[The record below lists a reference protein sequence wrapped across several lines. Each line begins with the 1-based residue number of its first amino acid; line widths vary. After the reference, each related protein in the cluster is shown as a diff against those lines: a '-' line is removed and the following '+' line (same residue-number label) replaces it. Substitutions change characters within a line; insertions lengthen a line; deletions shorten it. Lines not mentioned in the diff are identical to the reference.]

1 MKIGMKETEVLIIG
15 AGPAGAVAAGILHKL
30 GRSIVVLEKS
40 NFPRFV
46 IGESLLPCC
55 MEGLDDA
62 GFIPELKKA
71 GFQLKNGA
79 YFEDGERRCEFDFS
93 TKFTDGWSWT
103 WEVKR
108 DKFDK
113 ILTDELINR
122 GVDLNFGCTVANVII
137 HDDGTSVTKY
147 TDASG
152 TEHEL
157 AAKFIIDASGYGR
170 VLPNLLG
177 TDRPSALPGKTALF
191 GHVKP
196 AKPILGDERNKII
209 ISSHQN
215 NVWAWEIPF
224 SDDTASVGFVGAD
237 VSLEGIEDQN
247 ELYSAWLK
255 IASRYYD
262 RYNDTEI
269 LFEPREIK
277 NYSTESSDLYGNGY
291 ALVGNSFG
299 FVDPI
304 FSSGVTVA
312 TETSRLAAKMVHK
325 HLDGEKVNWQKDYAE
340 HLNAGVE
347 VFKAFV
353 GYWYDGT
360 LRKIFFTS
368 EENPEL
374 KRQIC
379 SILAGY
385 VWDRHNSLVR
395 KPHRIPTLAHVLES
409 NARRESNSN

>member
-1 MKIGMKETEVLIIG
+1 MKQTEVLIIG
-15 AGPAGAVAAGILHKL
+15 AGPAGTVAAGILHKL
-30 GRSIVVLEKS
+30 GRDVVVLEKS
-40 NFPRFV
+40 KFPRFV

-55 MEGLDDA
+55 MEGLEEA
-62 GFIPELKKA
+62 GFIPALKEA
-71 GFQLKNGA
+71 NFQLKNGA

-113 ILTDELINR
+113 ILADELVNR
-122 GVDLNFGCTVANVII
+122 GVELNFSCTVTDVKISN
-137 HDDGTSVTKY
+137 DGSSVSKY
-147 TDASG
+147 TDESG
-152 TEHEL
+152 AEHEI
-157 AAKFIIDASGYGR
+157 AAKYIIDASGYGR

-177 TDRPSALPGKTALF
+177 TDRPSSLPGRTALF

-196 AKPILGDERNKII
+196 ANPIQGDERNKII

-224 SDDTASVGFVGAD
+224 SDGTTSVGFVGSD
-237 VSLEGIEDQN
+237 VSLEGIEDRN
-247 ELYSAWLK
+247 EQYKAWLK
-255 IASRYYD
+255 IASIHYD
-262 RYNDTEI
+262 RYNDSEI

-277 NYSTESSDLYGNGY
+277 NYSSESSDLYGNGY

-312 TETSRLAAKMVHK
+312 TETSRRAANMVNDQLSGK
-325 HLDGEKVNWQKDYAE
+325 KVDWQKDYADY
-340 HLNAGVE
+340 LNAGVD

-353 GYWYDGT
+353 NYWYDGT
-360 LRKIFFTS
+360 LAKIFFST
-368 EENPEL
+368 EDNPKL
-374 KRQIC
+374 KQQIC

-385 VWDRHNSLVR
+385 VWDQNNSLVR
-395 KPHRIPTLAHVLES
+395 KYNRIETLAKVLDIKE
-409 NARRESNSN
+409 NRESTAS